1 MIWVNSAVFWSQTFY
16 SYFLAFSL
24 TFSGT
29 ERSKDTSFFI
39 HSLAQRTNQETS
51 TPSKASPYM
60 GRMQHRKI
68 AETVDFLPFWYRG
81 TRDEFF
87 IGWRIEGCKPGHA
100 MVYLSGGAWRKSL
113 TLIIYTIAKYSFR
126 KSSAVICLISNS
138 SKPRRSRVKMTS
150 APNTEFE

>member
-1 MIWVNSAVFWSQTFY
+1 MTAY
-16 SYFLAFSL
+16 SYFLAQKEAKTTSFL
-24 TFSGT
+24 TFSGAEKEAKRHPPPT
-29 ERSKDTSFFI
+29 KPPPIWGVLNEKSQKP
-39 HSLAQRTNQETS
+39 S
-51 TPSKASPYM
+51 TFRA
-60 GRMQHRKI
+60 
-68 AETVDFLPFWYRG
+68 FWYRG
-81 TRDEFF
+81 TRDGVF